1 MEGDFVSYLR
11 VSTDTQ
17 GKSGLGIEAQRA
29 AVEHYLNGGN
39 WRVVAEF
46 TEVESGKRNDH
57 PQLAAALQAARVRRC
72 PLIVAKIDRL
82 ARSQSFLMR
91 LIESG
96 VDVRFCDL
104 PKIEGATGK
113 FMLQQMAA
121 AAELERGLIG
131 ERTKAALQA
140 GKTRGVRLGN
150 RRSCV
155 MTDAIRQ
162 AGNKARSARA
172 LLRAGDVAP
181 MIRAARDAGASS
193 LREIAA
199 WLNQNGIPA
208 PRGGAWKPT
217 QIARVLKALR

>member
-11 VSTDTQ
+11 VSTDEQ
-17 GKSGLGIEAQRA
+17 GKSGLGLEAQRA

-46 TEVESGKRNDH
+46 TEVESGKRNDR

-121 AAELERGLIG
+121 VEELERGLIS

-140 GKTRGVRLGN
+140 AKTRGVRVGN
-150 RRSCV
+150 PRGCV

-181 MIRAARDAGASS
+181 MIQAARDAGANS

-208 PRGGAWKPT
+208 PRGGAWKAT

>member
-11 VSTDTQ
+11 VSTDKQ
-17 GKSGLGIEAQRA
+17 GKSGLGLEAQRA
-29 AVEHYLNGGN
+29 AVEHYLNDGN

-46 TEVESGKRNDH
+46 TEVESGKRNDR

-104 PKIEGATGK
+104 PKIEGAIGK

-121 AAELERGLIG
+121 VAELEHGLIS
-131 ERTKAALQA
+131 ERAKAALQA
-140 GKTRGVRLGN
+140 AETRGVRLGN
-150 RRSCV
+150 PRGCV

-162 AGNKARSARA
+162 AGDKARSARA

-181 MIRAARDAGASS
+181 MIQAARDAGANS

-199 WLNQNGIPA
+199 WLNQNHIPA
-208 PRGGAWKPT
+208 RRGGEWKPT